1 MAKQTDNKLQVSF
14 SSPSSL
20 DDVGM
25 VLRKGSK
32 EISLTESEL
41 SLITEIYSAL
51 LNSGEDAQDE
61 AELEELE
68 DEIDRLKSLI
78 YSPTAPEIV
87 TMGDDGEDIPEATE
101 TESAS
106 T

>member
-41 SLITEIYSAL
+41 SLITEIYNAL
-51 LNSGEDAQDE
+51 LGSGTE
-61 AELEELE
+61 AEEKE
-68 DEIDRLKSLI
+68 S
-78 YSPTAPEIV
+78 V
-87 TMGDDGEDIPEATE
+87 TSFFDVMEKTFNPLMCTSILRSDMGDDGEDIPEATE